1 MRERTCGYQCAVT
14 GCKKREKIRKNEG
27 GEVERSDSEEDYDEE
42 SIIKRLFPRT
52 FHR

>member
-1 MRERTCGYQCAVT
+1 MRVWTHGMQCAVPR
-14 GCKKREKIRKNEG
+14 CKKRDGKRKNEG
-27 GEVERSDSEEDYDEE
+27 GEVEGSDSDEYCDEE